1 VRPIARLDLE
11 LQVSGTL
18 MLAIGAAGLFG
29 ALGRGSDPAR
39 AILAFAV
46 AAAVLAAMSA
56 VATRFVRSKD
66 RLPPAAQGV
75 LVEPPSQTMRRSIV
89 AATLPMLA
97 VLALIAIS
105 GGVAAAIGG
114 VAAGVGLVDLAN
126 LTALR
131 RRQAA
136 GREVIYRELGGSPFA
151 GGRRPLYT
159 RPT

>member
-1 VRPIARLDLE
+1 MRPIARLDIE
-11 LQVSGTL
+11 LRASGTL
-18 MLAIGAAGLFG
+18 ALAIGAAGLVG

-39 AILAFAV
+39 AVLAFVV
-46 AAAVLAAMSA
+46 AAAILAAIST
-56 VATRFVRSKD
+56 VGTRFLRSSD

-75 LVEPPSQTMRRSIV
+75 LVEPPSQTMRRTVV
-89 AATLPMLA
+89 AMTLPMVA
-97 VLALIAIS
+97 VLALIALS
-105 GGVAAAIGG
+105 GGVAAVIGG
-114 VAAGVGLVDLAN
+114 VVAGIGLVDLAN